1 MHATQPIAVEHGVM
15 SFNEHS
21 EEASH
26 AEHVLSLVLDGSARI
41 RHGDDI
47 TLGAGVVTL
56 VPAGMP
62 HRLLS
67 ANNLEAWWLGF
78 CAGCLDIDETHPLM
92 SPFKRVRSGMPPMI
106 AIEPARR
113 ARLLSLFADLREECQ
128 RNTPETGIV
137 TRCLLLLI
145 LAEINRA
152 MRTDSPNAAPPADS
166 LTTRALEYIQG
177 HCLEKIS
184 LQDVAAAV
192 HRTPAHVAAAVKK
205 STGFSVGEWITRNKL
220 QAASLKL
227 AHTGESVDKIAGSV
241 GWGDVTH
248 FIRQFKK
255 HYGSTPAAWRKQVR
269 VNHRTKETV

>member
-26 AEHVLSLVLDGSARI
+26 AEHVLSLILDGSARI

-92 SPFKRVRSGMPPMI
+92 SSFKRVRSGMPPMI
-106 AIEPARR
+106 TVDPARR
-113 ARLLSLFADLREECQ
+113 ERLLSLFADLREECQ
-128 RNTPETGIV
+128 RNTPETSIV

-145 LAEINRA
+145 LSEVNRA
-152 MRTDSPNAAPPADS
+152 MRTDAPSAAPLTDN
-166 LTTRALEYIQG
+166 LTTRALEYIQS

-227 AHTGESVDKIAGSV
+227 AHTGESVEKIAVSV

-269 VNHRTKETV
+269 ANHRTEAAV